1 MTKLIARWETD
12 NLQNLLSVEAL
23 CWKPYF
29 NGFHDKLHGWAW
41 KIDCKTKFRFRLHDF
56 LVTRKWFQAWGR
68 RKDIWDDSFI
78 ARPAQAI
85 KEAIDQEIVERFTT

>member
-1 MTKLIARWETD
+1 MD
-12 NLQNLLSVEAL
+12 SLQDLLSVDAM

-29 NGFHDKLHGWAW
+29 SGFHDKLHGWAW
-41 KIDCKTKFRFRLHDF
+41 RMDCKTKFRFRLHDF
-56 LVTRKWFQAWGR
+56 LVTRKWYRMWGQ

-85 KEAIDQEIVERFTT
+85 KEAIDQEIVKRFTN